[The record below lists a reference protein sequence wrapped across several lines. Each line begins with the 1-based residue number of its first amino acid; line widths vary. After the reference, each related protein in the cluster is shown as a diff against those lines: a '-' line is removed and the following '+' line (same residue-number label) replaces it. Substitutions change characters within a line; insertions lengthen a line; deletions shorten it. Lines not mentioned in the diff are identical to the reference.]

1 MSSQGIPKINELPL
15 SQDFI
20 PGDKIIIDRDN
31 KSYLVDYD
39 NLFVSTNQISFQ
51 QDIINDT
58 DQANNLQR
66 FSTDKYNELVREL
79 TEKSIGRS
87 SAHLIDLTNVTSE
100 GTLSSASYREFITST
115 DTPFIGPNNLVVFDT
130 ALVDRLSLNIDGV
143 ETDSSECD
151 IDRIVFGQGT
161 ISIPKGTYRIRSS
174 ISLSPDVNLDLNLNT
189 IDEYIRR
196 RQQIWSYLSF
206 VQLTNPERVILN
218 GSGATTYNN
227 IGQSITLTLN
237 GYFYTDTTRQYGLK
251 VHTLGKL
258 YPGVVTG
265 TYSQNTESATISS
278 AEYLSISDLFGRE
291 QFNQSRIIIERIS
304 DSNTLLPLEDSP
316 QGSRSQALKL
326 QSRIPLAY
334 NAGWLQKM
342 NVQDTSVSPAS
353 SLLTI
358 TALPFNQILGKY
370 VGDLRAY
377 ITEPKQGYV
386 KIGDTVRYRR
396 QQPNSQGI
404 ISDSFN
410 KYDIRD
416 NTLRVPQPGWYGL
429 VVDEKNKSI
438 GDQYDIIFRLDVNGV
453 VSQRQYITDPALR
466 YNLYKQICF
475 TTPPVPAA
483 LVPDAATVFV
493 PAGQIFRAGTQ
504 GPIEQIVPEGV
515 KFVHAVCVG
524 GGEGGHNGY
533 SDLRGY
539 TPGFGGRG
547 GSLSYKNNIPVT
559 PGDVLELYPG
569 VGGLG
574 KLSSGRNDLDN
585 KGESSSLYIRKAN
598 GSRVLALVGPGG
610 GRSTD
615 FTPGAINGRGG
626 NGARTVFIGGIR
638 YSDWVFSNLIIV
650 QEALGGGGGAG
661 GYGGDGGSGGNAR
674 GVAGFAGAKGG
685 GGGGGSKFHI
695 TSSSPQSRGGAN
707 DVGSGR
713 GGGVG
718 LLGRIDSGGAGGAA
732 ANALGAELITPGGDG
747 EAGSAGAGI
756 LYGGGGRTIPV
767 YSTDIKAMDG
777 GSGAI
782 LVIWGLGRS
791 FPSNVTK

>member
-1 MSSQGIPKINELPL
+1 MSQGIPKINELPI

-20 PGDKIIIDRDN
+20 PGDKIIIDRNN

-39 NLFVSTNQISFQ
+39 NLFVSTDQISFQ

-58 DQANNLQR
+58 DQANNLQQ
-66 FSTDKYNELVREL
+66 FSTDKYNELVKEL

-87 SAHLIDLTNVTSE
+87 TAHLIDLTNVTSE
-100 GTLSSASYREFITST
+100 GTLSSVSYREFITST
-115 DTPFIGPNNLVVFDT
+115 NTPFIGPNNLVVFDT
-130 ALVDRLSLNIDGV
+130 AVVDRISLNIDGV

-265 TYSQNTESATISS
+265 TYNQNTESATISS

-304 DSNTLLPLEDSP
+304 DSDTLSPVEDSP
-316 QGSRSQALKL
+316 RGLRSQALKL
-326 QSRIPLAY
+326 QSRIPLVY

-342 NVQDTSVSPAS
+342 DVQDTSVLPAS
-353 SLLTI
+353 SLFTI
-358 TALPFNQILGKY
+358 ATLPFDVVDGKY
-370 VGDLRAY
+370 LGDLRAY

-396 QQPNSQGI
+396 QRSI
-404 ISDSFN
+404 TSDSFN

-416 NTLRVPQPGWYGL
+416 NTLTVPEPGWYGL
-429 VVDEKNKSI
+429 VVDQVNKSV
-438 GDQYDIIFRLDVNGV
+438 GDQFDTVFRLDANGV
-453 VSQRQYITDPALR
+453 VSQRQYIIDPAFR

-475 TTPPVPAA
+475 PPPPVPSA
-483 LVPDAATVFV
+483 LVPDNLTFV
-493 PAGQIFRAGTQ
+493 PIGQIFRAGTQ

-585 KGESSSLYIRKAN
+585 KGESSFLYIRRKAN
-598 GSRVLALVGPGG
+598 NNRELVLVGPGG
-610 GRSTD
+610 GRTTD
-615 FTPGAINGRGG
+615 FISGAINGRGG
-626 NGARTVFIGGIR
+626 NGARTVFIGGIN
-638 YSDWVFSNLIIV
+638 YGGLIIA

-685 GGGGGSKFHI
+685 GGGGGSKFHV
-695 TSSSPQSRGGAN
+695 TSSSSGSRGGAN

-718 LLGRIDSGGAGGAA
+718 LFGQRGSGGAGGAA
-732 ANALGAELITPGGDG
+732 ANALGAALITPGGDG
-747 EAGSAGAGI
+747 EAGSAGSGI

-791 FPSNVTK
+791 FPSNVIK

>member
-1 MSSQGIPKINELPL
+1 MSQGIPKINELPI

-20 PGDKIIIDRDN
+20 PGDKIIIDRNN

-39 NLFVSTNQISFQ
+39 NLFVSTDQISFQ

-66 FSTDKYNELVREL
+66 FSTDKYNELVKEL

-87 SAHLIDLTNVTSE
+87 TAHLIDLTNVTSE
-100 GTLSSASYREFITST
+100 GTLSSVSYREFITST
-115 DTPFIGPNNLVVFDT
+115 NTPFIGPNNLVVFDT
-130 ALVDRLSLNIDGV
+130 AVVDRLSINIDGV

-174 ISLSPDVNLDLNLNT
+174 ISLSPDVNLNLNLNT

-304 DSNTLLPLEDSP
+304 DSDTLSPVEDSP
-316 QGSRSQALKL
+316 RGLRSQALKL
-326 QSRIPLAY
+326 QSRIPLVY

-353 SLLTI
+353 SLFTI
-358 TALPFNQILGKY
+358 ETLPFDVVDGKY
-370 VGDLRAY
+370 LGDLRAY

-396 QQPNSQGI
+396 QRSI
-404 ISDSFN
+404 TSDSFN

-416 NTLRVPQPGWYGL
+416 NTLAVPEPGWYGL
-429 VVDEKNKSI
+429 VVDQLNKGV
-438 GDQYDIIFRLDVNGV
+438 GDQYDIVFRLDVNGV
-453 VSQRQYITDPALR
+453 VSQRQYIIDPAFR
-466 YNLYKQICF
+466 YSLYKQICF
-475 TTPPVPAA
+475 PPPPVPAA
-483 LVPDAATVFV
+483 LVPDNLVFV
-493 PAGQIFRAGTQ
+493 PIGQIYRPGDA
-504 GPIEQIVPEGV
+504 GPIEQIIPEGV

-524 GGEGGHNGY
+524 GGEGGHNAY
-533 SDLRGY
+533 TDVRGY
-539 TPGFGGRG
+539 YAGYGGRG

-574 KLSSGRNDLDN
+574 KLYSGRNDLDN
-585 KGESSSLYIRKAN
+585 KGESSFLYIRRKAN
-598 GSRVLALVGPGG
+598 NNRELVLVGPGG
-610 GRSTD
+610 GRTTD
-615 FTPGAINGRGG
+615 FIPGAINGRGG
-626 NGARTVFIGGIR
+626 NGARSVFISGTLFGGYNSGNI
-638 YSDWVFSNLIIV
+638 LIF

-661 GYGGDGGSGGNAR
+661 GYGGDGGSGGNAQ
-674 GVAGFAGAKGG
+674 GVAGFAGAKGA
-685 GGGGGSKFHI
+685 GGGGGSKFHWAGSQPVANI
-695 TSSSPQSRGGAN
+695 ASRVRSSPIDS
-707 DVGSGR
+707 VGSGR

-718 LLGRIDSGGAGGAA
+718 LFGQRDSGGAGGAA
-732 ANALGAELITPGGDG
+732 ANAGRLCHSGSVKHSQGEMARPGRQDLAYSTGAGAEPSLF
-747 EAGSAGAGI
+747 
-756 LYGGGGRTIPV
+756 
-767 YSTDIKAMDG
+767 
-777 GSGAI
+777 
-782 LVIWGLGRS
+782 LVQM
-791 FPSNVTK
+791 